1 MGAKSKRKKI
11 RNIRITILVIVSVIL
26 GTTLLISFNNY
37 KETIKKI
44 EVKESIRD
52 LIITINAVEINDS
65 IKFEDLD
72 TIREIKNENGEKL
85 KTIVKYR
92 NIEDYNKIEILTLED
107 ARKILNDEVDFVINK
122 NGEFLNIEEKN
133 KLRSINY
140 KKSCYNWYFFCYI
153 NKKYKD

>member
-65 IKFEDLD
+65 IKLEDLD
-72 TIREIKNENGEKL
+72 TIRDIKNENGEKL
-85 KTIVKYR
+85 KAIVKYR
-92 NIEDYNKIEILTLED
+92 NIEDFNKIEILTLED

-133 KLRSINY
+133 
-140 KKSCYNWYFFCYI
+140 
-153 NKKYKD
+153 

>member
-72 TIREIKNENGEKL
+72 TIRDIKNENGEKL

-133 KLRSINY
+133 
-140 KKSCYNWYFFCYI
+140 
-153 NKKYKD
+153 

>member
-1 MGAKSKRKKI
+1 MGAKSKRKKIRKI

-133 KLRSINY
+133 
-140 KKSCYNWYFFCYI
+140 
-153 NKKYKD
+153 

>member
-122 NGEFLNIEEKN
+122 NGEFLNIEEK
-133 KLRSINY
+133 K
-140 KKSCYNWYFFCYI
+140 
-153 NKKYKD
+153 

>member
-122 NGEFLNIEEKN
+122 NGEFLNIEEK
-133 KLRSINY
+133 KLN
-140 KKSCYNWYFFCYI
+140 
-153 NKKYKD
+153 

>member
-72 TIREIKNENGEKL
+72 TIREIKNDNGEKL
-85 KTIVKYR
+85 KAIVKYR
-92 NIEDYNKIEILTLED
+92 NIEDFNKVEILTLED

-133 KLRSINY
+133 
-140 KKSCYNWYFFCYI
+140 
-153 NKKYKD
+153 

>member
-1 MGAKSKRKKI
+1 MKAQSKRKKI
-11 RNIRITILVIVSVIL
+11 KRIRITLLLIISVIL
-26 GTTLLISFNNY
+26 GTTLLITSNNY
-37 KETIKKI
+37 KKTAKKI

-133 KLRSINY
+133 
-140 KKSCYNWYFFCYI
+140 
-153 NKKYKD
+153 

>member
-140 KKSCYNWYFFCYI
+140 KKSCYN
-153 NKKYKD
+153 

>member
-133 KLRSINY
+133 
-140 KKSCYNWYFFCYI
+140 
-153 NKKYKD
+153 